1 VTLRHDAR
9 ADPREEVRAPIIP
22 APSSNRQEYPPGPA
36 TIGQADT
43 VADKDNER
51 VRVALN
57 AQLLSSSAGYRSAGI
72 SRVIQHLLAE
82 LPRVEGSE
90 EYLVYAPSSD
100 ANRRL
105 LSVPRVR
112 TRLTRLPVARPPVR
126 IAWEQTVLPL
136 ELLRE
141 GADLLHALGFV
152 SPFGWRGKTVV
163 TVYDLSFLRFPEV
176 YNRPNRVYLGT
187 FTPPSLRRAD
197 RVITISEDCR
207 RDVIE
212 LCGVAP
218 ERVTTILLAADE
230 RFRPAP
236 PSDIAAF
243 RARHNL
249 PDRFVLYLGTLQPR
263 KNVET
268 LVRAYA
274 RLREQG
280 SLDHVLVLAGPL
292 GWQYQPIFDLIR
304 QLGMEPYVRLPGFV
318 PDEDQAL
325 WYSSATVFAFPSRYE
340 GFGLPLLEAM
350 ACGAPV
356 VSSSASSLPEVVG
369 DAGLLVDPSD
379 VEGWCSAL
387 RQLLEDEP
395 RRAALAVAGRKRSRT
410 FSWRRMAAETVQV
423 YREVLE
429 S

>member
-1 VTLRHDAR
+1 
-9 ADPREEVRAPIIP
+9 VRI
-22 APSSNRQEYPPGPA
+22 
-36 TIGQADT
+36 
-43 VADKDNER
+43 
-51 VRVALN
+51 ALN

-72 SRVIQHLLAE
+72 SRVIHRLLAE
-82 LPRVEGSE
+82 LPRVPGDER
-90 EYLVYAPSSD
+90 YLVYAPSGE
-100 ANRRL
+100 ANRQL
-105 LSVPRVR
+105 LKAPRMR
-112 TRLTRLPVARPPVR
+112 SRLTRLPVERPPVR
-126 IAWEQTVLPL
+126 IGWEQTVLPL

-141 GADLLHALGFV
+141 RADLLHALGFV
-152 SPFGWRGKTVV
+152 SPLAWRGRTVV

-197 RVITISEDCR
+197 RVITISEDAR

-218 ERVTTILLAADE
+218 ERVTPILLAADD

-236 PSDIAAF
+236 AAEIAAF

-249 PDRFVLYLGTLQPR
+249 PERFVLYLGTLQPR
-263 KNVET
+263 KNIET

-280 SLDHVLVLAGPL
+280 SDDHVLVLAGPR
-292 GWQYQPIFDLIR
+292 GWQYEPIFDVIR
-304 QLGMEPYVRLPGFV
+304 QLGVESYVQLPGFV
-318 PDEDQAL
+318 PDEEQAL

-379 VEGWCSAL
+379 VEGWCEAL

-395 RRAALAVAGRKRSRT
+395 RRQALAAAGQARAQA
-410 FSWRRMAAETVQV
+410 FSWRRMAQETVQV

>member
-1 VTLRHDAR
+1 
-9 ADPREEVRAPIIP
+9 VRI
-22 APSSNRQEYPPGPA
+22 
-36 TIGQADT
+36 
-43 VADKDNER
+43 
-51 VRVALN
+51 ALN
-57 AQLLSSSAGYRSAGI
+57 AQLLSSAASYRAAGI
-72 SRVIQHLLAE
+72 NRVLHHLLAE
-82 LPRVEGSE
+82 LPSVPGDEQF
-90 EYLVYAPSSD
+90 LVYAPYGD

-105 LSVPRVR
+105 LRVPRVR
-112 TRLTRLPVARPPVR
+112 SRLTRLPVDRPPVR

-152 SPFGWRGKTVV
+152 SPIAWRGRTVV

-176 YNRPNRVYLGT
+176 YNRANRMYLSS

-197 RVITISEDCR
+197 RVITISEDAR

-218 ERVTTILLAADE
+218 ERVTPILLAADE
-230 RFRPAP
+230 RFRPAAP
-236 PSDIAAF
+236 DEIRAF
-243 RARHNL
+243 RVRQGL
-249 PDRFVLYLGTLQPR
+249 PDRFVLYQGTLQPR

-274 RLREQG
+274 LLRDQG
-280 SLDHVLVLAGPL
+280 SDDHILVLAGPR
-292 GWQYQPIFDLIR
+292 GWQYEPIFELIC
-304 QLGMEPYVRLPGFV
+304 QLGMEGSVKFPGFV
-318 PDEDQAL
+318 PDDELAL
-325 WYSSATVFAFPSRYE
+325 WYSSAAVFAFPSRYE

-369 DAGLLVDPSD
+369 DAGVLVDPSD
-379 VEGWCSAL
+379 VEGLCSAL

-395 RRAALAVAGRKRSRT
+395 RRRALAAAGRARAQT
-410 FSWRRMAAETVQV
+410 FSWRRTASETVRV

>member
-1 VTLRHDAR
+1 MR
-9 ADPREEVRAPIIP
+9 I
-22 APSSNRQEYPPGPA
+22 
-36 TIGQADT
+36 
-43 VADKDNER
+43 
-51 VRVALN
+51 ALN
-57 AQLLSSSAGYRSAGI
+57 AQLLSSSAGYRAAGI
-72 SRVIQHLLAE
+72 SRVIHHLLAE
-82 LPRVEGSE
+82 LPQVPGDER
-90 EYLVYAPSSD
+90 YLIYAPSSD

-105 LSVPRVR
+105 LSAPRVR
-112 TRLTRLPVARPPVR
+112 SRLTRLPVERPPVR
-126 IAWEQTVLPL
+126 IGWEQTVLPL

-141 GADLLHALGFV
+141 RVDLLHALGFV
-152 SPFGWRGKTVV
+152 SPFAWRGRTVV

-176 YNRPNRVYLGT
+176 YNRPNRFYLGT
-187 FTPPSLRRAD
+187 CTPPSLRRAD
-197 RVITISEDCR
+197 RVITISEDAR

-218 ERVTTILLAADE
+218 ERVTPILLAADA
-230 RFRPAP
+230 RLCPAP
-236 PSDIAAF
+236 PEEVAAF
-243 RARHNL
+243 RSRHNL

-263 KNVET
+263 KNIET

-274 RLREQG
+274 RLRDQG
-280 SLDHVLVLAGPL
+280 SDDHALVLAGPR
-292 GWQYQPIFDLIR
+292 GWQYEPIFDLIR
-304 QLGMEPYVRLPGFV
+304 QLGVEPHVRFPGFV
-318 PDEDQAL
+318 PDDEQAL

-379 VEGWCSAL
+379 VEGWCEAL

-395 RRAALAVAGRKRSRT
+395 RRRALAVAGRARAQT
-410 FSWRRMAAETVQV
+410 FSWHKMAQETVQV
-423 YREVLE
+423 YREVLQ

>member
-1 VTLRHDAR
+1 M
-9 ADPREEVRAPIIP
+9 
-22 APSSNRQEYPPGPA
+22 
-36 TIGQADT
+36 
-43 VADKDNER
+43 
-51 VRVALN
+51 RVALN
-57 AQLLSSSAGYRSAGI
+57 AQLLSNTAGYRSAGVN
-72 SRVIQHLLAE
+72 RVIHHLLAE
-82 LPRVEGSE
+82 LPQVPGHE
-90 EYLVYAPSSD
+90 EYLVYAPNSELNRQLLASSRY
-100 ANRRL
+100 RR
-105 LSVPRVR
+105 
-112 TRLTRLPVARPPVR
+112 RLTRLPVERPPVR
-126 IAWEQTVLPL
+126 IGWEQTILPL

-141 GADLLHALGFV
+141 RADLLHALGFV
-152 SPFGWRGKTVV
+152 SPIAWRGRTVV
-163 TVYDLSFLRFPEV
+163 TVYDLSFMRFPEV
-176 YNRPNRVYLGT
+176 YNRPNRVYLNT

-197 RVITISEDCR
+197 RVITISEDAR

-218 ERVTTILLAADE
+218 ERVTPILLAADE
-230 RFRPAP
+230 RFQPA
-236 PSDIAAF
+236 SADEIAAF
-243 RARHNL
+243 RARHGL
-249 PDRFVLYLGTLQPR
+249 PERFVLYLGTLQPR
-263 KNVET
+263 KNIET

-274 RLREQG
+274 QLRDAG
-280 SLDHVLVLAGPL
+280 SIDHALVIAGGR
-292 GWQYQPIFDLIR
+292 GWQFDSIFNLIR
-304 QLGMEPYVRLPGFV
+304 ELRIEAFVHLPGFV
-318 PDEDQAL
+318 PDPEQPL

-395 RRAALAVAGRKRSRT
+395 RRAALAAAGRSRAQV